1 MLVLEKIMDISSIVI
16 LFGSIF
22 TGNILLSYYLG
33 MCSFLSISREIN
45 AAIGLGI
52 AVTFVMAVTTPLNW
66 IVYYLILVP
75 LNITYLRFIVFIM
88 VIAGFV
94 QILEMLIERFSQSL
108 YYSLGIFLPLI
119 TVNCA
124 ILGVILFMI
133 IRQYSFINSFFYGLG
148 SGLGWL
154 LAITLLSAIK
164 QKISKNILPK
174 GLEGAAIS
182 LIISGIMAIA
192 FMGFS
197 GMIPIN

>member
-1 MLVLEKIMDISSIVI
+1 MNISPIAI
-16 LFGSIF
+16 LFASVF

-33 MCSFLSISREIN
+33 MCSFLSISSQMKS
-45 AAIGLGI
+45 AVGLGI
-52 AVTFVMAVTTPLNW
+52 AVTFVMTITTPLSW
-66 IVYYLILVP
+66 FVYYLVLVP

-88 VIAGFV
+88 VIAGIV
-94 QILEMLIERFSQSL
+94 QILEMIIERFSQTL

-124 ILGVILFMI
+124 ILGVNLFMI
-133 IRQYSFINSFFYGLG
+133 IRQYSFINSIFYGLG

-154 LAITLLSAIK
+154 LAITLLAAIK

-174 GLEGAAIS
+174 GVEGAAIS

-197 GMIPIN
+197 GIIKIN

>member
-1 MLVLEKIMDISSIVI
+1 MDKSFIAI
-16 LFGSIF
+16 LFGSVF

-33 MCSFLSISREIN
+33 MCSFLSISRELKS
-45 AAIGLGI
+45 AAGLGV
-52 AVTFVMAVTTPLNW
+52 AVTFVMAITTPLNW
-66 IVYYLILVP
+66 LVYYLILVP

-88 VIAGFV
+88 IIAGIV
-94 QILEMLIERFSQSL
+94 QVLEMIIERFSQTL

-124 ILGVILFMI
+124 ILGVNLFMI
-133 IRQYSFINSFFYGLG
+133 IRQYSFINSVFYGIG

-154 LAITLLSAIK
+154 LAIILLAAIK

-174 GLEGAAIS
+174 GIEGAAIS

-197 GMIPIN
+197 GIISIN

>member
-1 MLVLEKIMDISSIVI
+1 MDISPIAI
-16 LFGSIF
+16 LFASVF

-33 MCSFLSISREIN
+33 MCSFLSISSQMKS
-45 AAIGLGI
+45 AVGLGI
-52 AVTFVMAVTTPLNW
+52 AVTFVMTITTPLSW
-66 IVYYLILVP
+66 LVYYLILVP

-88 VIAGFV
+88 VIAGIV
-94 QILEMLIERFSQSL
+94 QTLEMIIERFSQTL

-124 ILGVILFMI
+124 ILGVNLFMI
-133 IRQYSFINSFFYGLG
+133 IRQYSFINSIFYGLG

-154 LAITLLSAIK
+154 LAITLLAAIK

-174 GLEGAAIS
+174 GVEGAAIS

-197 GMIPIN
+197 GIIKIN

>member
-1 MLVLEKIMDISSIVI
+1 MNISTIAI

-33 MCSFLSISREIN
+33 MCSFLSISKEFK
-45 AAIGLGI
+45 ASIGLGL
-52 AVTFVMAVTTPLNW
+52 AVTFVMAFTTPLNW
-66 IVYYLILVP
+66 LVYYYILAP

-94 QILEMLIERFSQSL
+94 QILEMIIERFSQSL

-124 ILGVILFMI
+124 ILGVNLFMI

-164 QKISKNILPK
+164 QKITKNVLPK
-174 GLEGAAIS
+174 GLEGAGIS

>member
-1 MLVLEKIMDISSIVI
+1 MDISSIAI
-16 LFGSIF
+16 LFGSVF

-33 MCSFLSISREIN
+33 MCSFLSISREMKS
-45 AAIGLGI
+45 AVGLGV
-52 AVTFVMAVTTPLNW
+52 AVTFVMAITTPLNW
-66 IVYYLILVP
+66 LVYNLVLVP

-88 VIAGFV
+88 VIAGIV
-94 QILEMLIERFSQSL
+94 QILEMIIERFSQTL
-108 YYSLGIFLPLI
+108 YFSLGIFLPLI

-124 ILGVILFMI
+124 ILGVNLFMI
-133 IRQYSFINSFFYGLG
+133 IRQYSFINSIFYGLG

-154 LAITLLSAIK
+154 LAITLLAAIK

-197 GMIPIN
+197 GIISIN

>member
-1 MLVLEKIMDISSIVI
+1 MDISSIAI
-16 LFGSIF
+16 LFGSVF

-33 MCSFLSISREIN
+33 MCSFLSISREMKS
-45 AAIGLGI
+45 AVGLGV
-52 AVTFVMAVTTPLNW
+52 AVTFVMAITTPLNW
-66 IVYYLILVP
+66 LVYNLVLVP
-75 LNITYLRFIVFIM
+75 LNISYLRFIVFIM
-88 VIAGFV
+88 VIAGIV
-94 QILEMLIERFSQSL
+94 QILEMIIERFSQTL
-108 YYSLGIFLPLI
+108 YFSLGIFLPLI

-124 ILGVILFMI
+124 ILGVNLFMI
-133 IRQYSFINSFFYGLG
+133 IRQYSFINSIFYGLG

-154 LAITLLSAIK
+154 LAITLLAAIK

-197 GMIPIN
+197 GIISIN

>member
-1 MLVLEKIMDISSIVI
+1 MDISSIAI

-197 GMIPIN
+197 GMISIN

>member
-1 MLVLEKIMDISSIVI
+1 MDKSFIAI
-16 LFGSIF
+16 LFGSVF

-33 MCSFLSISREIN
+33 MCSFLSISREIKS
-45 AAIGLGI
+45 AAGLGI
-52 AVTFVMAVTTPLNW
+52 AVTFVMAITTPLNW
-66 IVYYLILVP
+66 LIYYLILVP

-88 VIAGFV
+88 VIAGIV
-94 QILEMLIERFSQSL
+94 QVLEMIIERFSQTL

-124 ILGVILFMI
+124 ILGVNLFMI
-133 IRQYSFINSFFYGLG
+133 IRQYSFINALFYGIG

-154 LAITLLSAIK
+154 LAITLLATIK

-174 GLEGAAIS
+174 GIEGAAIS

-197 GMIPIN
+197 GIISIN

>member
-1 MLVLEKIMDISSIVI
+1 MNISPIAI
-16 LFGSIF
+16 LFSSIF

-33 MCSFLSISREIN
+33 MCSFLSISRELK
-45 AAIGLGI
+45 ASLGLGF
-52 AVTFVMAVTTPLNW
+52 AVTFVMAFTTPLNW
-66 IVYYLILVP
+66 IVYNYILMP
-75 LNITYLRFIVFIM
+75 LDITYLRFIVFIII
-88 VIAGFV
+88 IAGFV
-94 QILEMLIERFSQSL
+94 QILEMVIERFSQSL

-124 ILGVILFMI
+124 ILGVNLFMI

-164 QKISKNILPK
+164 LKIAKNVLPK
-174 GLEGAAIS
+174 GIEGVGIS

>member
-1 MLVLEKIMDISSIVI
+1 MNISSIAI
-16 LFGSIF
+16 LFGSII

-33 MCSFLSISREIN
+33 MCSFLSISRELKS
-45 AAIGLGI
+45 AIGLGV
-52 AVTFVMAVTTPLNW
+52 AVTFVMAITTPLNW
-66 IVYYLILVP
+66 IVYNIILVP

-88 VIAGFV
+88 VIAGIV
-94 QILEMLIERFSQSL
+94 QILEMIIERFSQTL

-124 ILGVILFMI
+124 ILGVNLFMI
-133 IRQYSFINSFFYGLG
+133 IRQYSFINSIFYGIG
-148 SGLGWL
+148 SGIGWL
-154 LAITLLSAIK
+154 LAITLLAAIK

-174 GLEGAAIS
+174 GVEGAAIS

-197 GMIPIN
+197 GIIPIN

>member
-1 MLVLEKIMDISSIVI
+1 MNISPIAI
-16 LFGSIF
+16 LFASVF

-33 MCSFLSISREIN
+33 MCSFLSISSQMKS
-45 AAIGLGI
+45 AVGLGI
-52 AVTFVMAVTTPLNW
+52 AVTFVMTITTPLSW
-66 IVYYLILVP
+66 LVYYLVLVP

-88 VIAGFV
+88 VIAGIV
-94 QILEMLIERFSQSL
+94 QILEMIIERFSQTL

-124 ILGVILFMI
+124 ILGVNLFMI
-133 IRQYSFINSFFYGLG
+133 IRQYSFINSIFYGLG

-154 LAITLLSAIK
+154 LAITLLAAIK

-174 GLEGAAIS
+174 GVEGAAIS

-197 GMIPIN
+197 GIIKIN

>member
-1 MLVLEKIMDISSIVI
+1 MNISSIAI

-33 MCSFLSISREIN
+33 MCSFLSISRELKS
-45 AAIGLGI
+45 AIGLGV
-52 AVTFVMAVTTPLNW
+52 AVTFVMAITTPLNW
-66 IVYYLILVP
+66 IVYNIILVP

-88 VIAGFV
+88 VIAGIV
-94 QILEMLIERFSQSL
+94 QILEMIIERFSQTL

-124 ILGVILFMI
+124 ILGVNLFMI
-133 IRQYSFINSFFYGLG
+133 IRQYSFINSIFYGIG
-148 SGLGWL
+148 SGIGWL
-154 LAITLLSAIK
+154 LAITLLAAIK

-174 GLEGAAIS
+174 GVEGAAIS

-197 GMIPIN
+197 GIIPIN

>member
-1 MLVLEKIMDISSIVI
+1 MNISPIAI
-16 LFGSIF
+16 LFASVF

-33 MCSFLSISREIN
+33 MCSFLSISSQMKS
-45 AAIGLGI
+45 AVGLGI
-52 AVTFVMAVTTPLNW
+52 AVTFVMTITTPLSW
-66 IVYYLILVP
+66 LVYYLILVP

-88 VIAGFV
+88 VIAGIV
-94 QILEMLIERFSQSL
+94 QILEMIIERFSQTL

-124 ILGVILFMI
+124 ILGVNLFMI
-133 IRQYSFINSFFYGLG
+133 IRQYSFINSIFYGLG

-154 LAITLLSAIK
+154 LAIILLAAIK

-174 GLEGAAIS
+174 GVEGAAIS

-197 GMIPIN
+197 GIIKIN

>member
-1 MLVLEKIMDISSIVI
+1 MNISSIAI

-33 MCSFLSISREIN
+33 MCSFLSISRELKS
-45 AAIGLGI
+45 AIGLGV
-52 AVTFVMAVTTPLNW
+52 AVTFVMAITTPLNW
-66 IVYYLILVP
+66 IVYNIILVP

-88 VIAGFV
+88 VIAGIV
-94 QILEMLIERFSQSL
+94 QILEMIIERFSQTL
-108 YYSLGIFLPLI
+108 YFSLGIFLPLI

-124 ILGVILFMI
+124 ILGVNLFMI
-133 IRQYSFINSFFYGLG
+133 IRQYSFINSIFYGIG
-148 SGLGWL
+148 SGIGWL
-154 LAITLLSAIK
+154 LAITLLAAIK

-174 GLEGAAIS
+174 GVEGAAIS

-197 GMIPIN
+197 GIIPIN